1 MEFKDK
7 FNELLSKLNCTSR
20 KLSIESGISESVIS
34 RYRSGE
40 RTPKSDGEQIKKIT
54 EALYNISLSQKN
66 AEYTK
71 EDIEN
76 ILNSSLRE
84 QNPFDYDSLSNNLN
98 ELILALNININ
109 DMSKYIVFDSSHI
122 SRIRYGKTKPS
133 DPLEF
138 STRVSNYVAA
148 KYNSTEEKRILKELI
163 NCTDEDLQDKK
174 IFETIY
180 NYLTNST
187 NSPSKDYIN
196 DFLNNL
202 DNFNLNN
209 YIKTIKFDEL
219 KVPNLPFY
227 IIKNKTYYGIEEMK
241 KGELDFF
248 KTTVLSKNKGDI
260 FMCSDMPMEDM
271 AKDIDFGKK
280 WMFAIAMSLKKG
292 LHINIIHNLDRPFN
306 EMMLGLESWIPIYM
320 TGQVSPYY
328 LKEAKNTPYNHL
340 NYVSGVAA
348 LSGECIKGYH
358 NKGKYYLTSNSRE
371 LEYYE
376 EKKDL
381 LLKKASSL
389 MDIYNESS
397 VNKLKTFLLKDTKVI
412 ADRKRVLSSLPLFT
426 INDDLLLKI
435 LKINKLNKEEIKRIV
450 DYKKEEEKNINIIL
464 KNSIITDNI
473 FIEEKS
479 TFDKDNIFLS
489 LENIF
494 YKDKIKYTYEEY
506 KEHLKNTRDYSKKN
520 KNYKININS
529 TKTFNNISINI
540 VKNNYVVIT
549 KNDFPTI
556 HFIIRHPKL
565 IDAINNFNPLVVEK
579 DL

>member
-7 FNELLSKLNCTSR
+7 FNEILRDLNCTSR
-20 KLSIESGISESVIS
+20 RLSVESGISESVIS

-40 RTPKSDGEQIKKIT
+40 RTPKSDSEQIKKIT
-54 EALYNISLSQKN
+54 EALYNVSLEQRSSK
-66 AEYTK
+66 YTK
-71 EDIEN
+71 KIIEE
-76 ILNSSLRE
+76 ILIDSLKE
-84 QNPFDYDSLSNNLN
+84 KNPFDYDSLSKNLN
-98 ELILALNININ
+98 ELILALNINIS

-138 STRVSNYVAA
+138 STKVSNYIAT
-148 KYNSTEEKRILKELI
+148 KYNSDEEKRILKELI
-163 NCTDEDLQDKK
+163 NCNDVGLQDKK

-187 NSPSKDYIN
+187 SSPSKDYIN

-248 KTTVLSKNKGDI
+248 KATVLSKNKGDI

-340 NYVSGVAA
+340 NYVSGVVA

-371 LEYYE
+371 LEYYQ

-381 LLKKASSL
+381 LLKKANSL

-397 VNKLKTFLLKDTKVI
+397 MNKLKTFLLKDAKVI

-435 LKINKLNKEEIKRIV
+435 LKRNKLSKEEIKKIV

-464 KNSIITDNI
+464 KNGIITDNI

-479 TFDKDNIFLS
+479 TFDKDNIYLS

-506 KEHLKNTRDYSKKN
+506 KEHLKNTRDYSKNN

-540 VKNNYVVIT
+540 VKDNYVVIT
-549 KNDFPTI
+549 KQDFPTI

-565 IDAINNFNPLVVEK
+565 IEAINNFNPLVVEK